1 MEIKRD
7 RAKRKLWLNQR
18 KYVETILQRF
28 NMQDSKPV
36 KVPIPVGVRL
46 SAEQCPRTQEEEEDM
61 SRVPYASAVGS
72 LILGWRSGSE
82 KIYKWVLFNLFG
94 GAVSWMSKKQSVV
107 ALSTTEA
114 EYMAATHASKEAVWL
129 QRLCSSMGLVQG
141 AIRIDCDS
149 QSAIFLAKNPAY
161 HSKEKHIDVQYHFVR
176 DMIEDKKVLLVKV
189 DTLKNTTDALTK
201 SVSSKKFSW
210 CRETMGVSGLEK

>member
-1 MEIKRD
+1 M
-7 RAKRKLWLNQR
+7 
-18 KYVETILQRF
+18 
-28 NMQDSKPV
+28 
-36 KVPIPVGVRL
+36 
-46 SAEQCPRTQEEEEDM
+46 
-61 SRVPYASAVGS
+61 
-72 LILGWRSGSE
+72 
-82 KIYKWVLFNLFG
+82 FNLFG

-149 QSAIFLAKNPAY
+149 QSAIFLAKNPSY
-161 HSKEKHIDVQYHFVR
+161 HSKTKNIDVQYHFVR

-189 DTLKNTTDALTK
+189 DTLKNTANALTNF
-201 SVSSKKFSW
+201 VSFEKFSW
-210 CRETMGVSGLEK
+210 CRKTMGFSGLEK

>member
-1 MEIKRD
+1 
-7 RAKRKLWLNQR
+7 
-18 KYVETILQRF
+18 
-28 NMQDSKPV
+28 
-36 KVPIPVGVRL
+36 
-46 SAEQCPRTQEEEEDM
+46 M

-72 LILGWRSGSE
+72 LMCAMVCTRLDIAQAVGVLSRFMSKPGKEHWTAVKRVFRLAGDLDQRRSTSG
-82 KIYKWVLFNLFG
+82 YVFNLFG

-129 QRLCSSMGLVQG
+129 QRVCSSMGLVQG

-149 QSAIFLAKNPAY
+149 QSEIFLAKNPAY
-161 HSKEKHIDVQYHFVR
+161 HSKTKHIDVQYHFVR

-189 DTLKNTTDALTK
+189 DTLNNTADALTK
-201 SVSSKKFSW
+201 SVSSNKFSC